1 MLNNRCPG
9 LNKLCVTST
18 NFSFLNFG
26 EFFEIYVPLV
36 KSFLN
41 FVEVNSATQYVV

>member
-1 MLNNRCPG
+1 MEALHHTEQQFLDG
-9 LNKLCVTST
+9 VTST
-18 NFSFLNFG
+18 NFSFLNLG

-41 FVEVNSATQYVV
+41 FVEVNSVT